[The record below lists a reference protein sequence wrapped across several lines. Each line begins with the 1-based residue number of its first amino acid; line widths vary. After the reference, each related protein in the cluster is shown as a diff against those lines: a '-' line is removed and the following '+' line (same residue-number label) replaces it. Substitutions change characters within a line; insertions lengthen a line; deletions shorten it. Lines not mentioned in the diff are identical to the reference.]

1 MVKVSEKSKMLQI
14 IKNTNAISLIKIMVV
29 KNNEYFNNFVYEYF
43 D

>member
-14 IKNTNAISLIKIMVV
+14 IKNANAISLIKIMVV